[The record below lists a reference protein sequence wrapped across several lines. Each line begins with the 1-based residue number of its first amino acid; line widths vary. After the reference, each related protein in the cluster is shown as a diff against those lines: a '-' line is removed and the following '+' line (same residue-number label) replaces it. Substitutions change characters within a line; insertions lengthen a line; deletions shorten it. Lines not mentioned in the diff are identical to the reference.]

1 MTSGAGGID
10 EPAEPWGAAAGNL
23 VRAAAMGETAA
34 WDELVRRYGGLLWS
48 ICRDH
53 RLDAADAADVF
64 QLTWLRLL
72 ERLDTLQDPD
82 RVAGWLATTCRR
94 ECLAVLRRARRV
106 SPSSEAVELHTEP
119 AGAADADVLRAD
131 RDATLW
137 DAFARLGERCRKVLT
152 VLVAE
157 AEDGPPS
164 YQEAARRLQM
174 PVGSL
179 GPTRA
184 RCLEQLRRLL
194 DDGGISWAV
203 ADS

>member
-1 MTSGAGGID
+1 
-10 EPAEPWGAAAGNL
+10 
-23 VRAAAMGETAA
+23 MGETAA

-53 RLDAADAADVF
+53 RLSAADAADVF

-82 RVAGWLATTCRR
+82 RVGGWLATTCRR
-94 ECLAVLRRARRV
+94 ECLAVIRRARRV

-119 AGAADADVLRAD
+119 AGAADAGVLRAD

-137 DAFARLGERCRKVLT
+137 DAFARLGERCRRVLT
-152 VLVAE
+152 VLVAQ
-157 AEDGPPS
+157 AEEGPPS
-164 YQEAARRLQM
+164 YREAAERLEM

-194 DDGGISWAV
+194 DETGISWTV

>member
-1 MTSGAGGID
+1 MDRPFG
-10 EPAEPWGAAAGNL
+10 PPGAAAGDL
-23 VRAAAMGETAA
+23 VRAAAVGETAA

-48 ICRDH
+48 IYRDH
-53 RLDAADAADVF
+53 RLNAADSADVF

-82 RVAGWLATTCRR
+82 RVGGWLATTCRR

-106 SPSSEAVELHTEP
+106 SPSSEAVELSMEP
-119 AGAADADVLRAD
+119 AGAADTDLLRAD
-131 RDATLW
+131 RDAGLW
-137 DAFARLGERCRKVLT
+137 EAFARLGERCRRVLA
-152 VLVAE
+152 VLVTR
-157 AEDGPPS
+157 AEDGPPA
-164 YQEAARRLQM
+164 YAGAARELGM

-184 RCLEQLRRLL
+184 RCLAQLRRLL
-194 DDGGISWAV
+194 DDAGISGAV

>member
-1 MTSGAGGID
+1 VTGVPSGD
-10 EPAEPWGAAAGNL
+10 LVLAAG
-23 VRAAAMGETAA
+23 RGDAAA

-53 RLDAADAADVF
+53 RLSPADAADVF

-72 ERLDTLQDPD
+72 ERLDTVQDPA
-82 RVAGWLATTCRR
+82 RVGGWLATTCRR
-94 ECLAVLRRARRV
+94 ECLATIRRARRT
-106 SPSSEAVELHTEP
+106 SPSSEAVELTLEP
-119 AGAADADVLRAD
+119 AAPADDGVLRAD

-137 DAFARLGERCRKVLT
+137 EAFARLGERCRRVLQ

-164 YQEAARRLQM
+164 YLLAAERLQM

-179 GPTRA
+179 GPTRK
-184 RCLEQLRRLL
+184 RCLAQLRSLL
-194 DDGGISWAV
+194 TETGISA
-203 ADS
+203 ASGAS

>member
-1 MTSGAGGID
+1 MTSGAEGVD
-10 EPAEPWGAAAGNL
+10 EPAEPRGAAAGHL

-53 RLDAADAADVF
+53 RLSPADAADVF

-72 ERLDTLQDPD
+72 ERLDSLNDPD
-82 RVAGWLATTCRR
+82 RVGGWLATTCRR

-106 SPSSEAVELHTEP
+106 SPSSEAVEFHSEP
-119 AGAADADVLRAD
+119 AGGADAGVLRAD
-131 RDATLW
+131 RDASLW

-152 VLVAE
+152 VLVTE

-164 YQEAARRLQM
+164 YREAAQQLQM

-194 DDGGISWAV
+194 DDAGISWTIV
-203 ADS
+203 DS

>member
-1 MTSGAGGID
+1 VTTDAGGG
-10 EPAEPWGAAAGNL
+10 EVPAATGGDL
-23 VRAAAMGETAA
+23 VRAAAGGDAGA
-34 WDELVRRYGGLLWS
+34 WDALVRRYGGLLWS

-53 RLDAADAADVF
+53 RLSDADAADVF

-72 ERLDTLQDPD
+72 ERLDSLHDPD

-106 SPSSEAVELHTEP
+106 SPSSEAVEFHTEP
-119 AGAADADVLRAD
+119 AVAADAGVLRAD
-131 RDATLW
+131 RDAGVW
-137 DAFARLGERCRKVLT
+137 DAFARLGERCRKELE
-152 VLVAE
+152 VLVAR

-164 YQEAARRLQM
+164 YARAAEELGM

-184 RCLEQLRRLL
+184 RCLAQLRGLL
-194 DDGGISWAV
+194 DAAGISGAV

>member
-10 EPAEPWGAAAGNL
+10 ERARTSAGDL
-23 VRAAAMGETAA
+23 VRAAAAGDPAA
-34 WDELVRRYGGLLWS
+34 WDALVRRYGGLLWS
-48 ICRDH
+48 VCRDH
-53 RLDAADAADVF
+53 RLSEADAADVF

-72 ERLDTLQDPD
+72 ERLDSLQDPD

-106 SPSSEAVELHTEP
+106 SPSSEVVELHSEP
-119 AGAADADVLRAD
+119 AGAADADLLRAD
-131 RDATLW
+131 RDAGLW
-137 DAFARLGERCRKVLT
+137 DAFARLGDRCRRVLA
-152 VLVAE
+152 VLVARPE
-157 AEDGPPS
+157 EGPPS
-164 YQEAARRLQM
+164 YARAAEELGM

-184 RCLEQLRRLL
+184 RCLAQLRRLL
-194 DDGGISWAV
+194 DDAGISGAM

>member
-1 MTSGAGGID
+1 MTTGAGGID
-10 EPAEPWGAAAGNL
+10 EPAGPRDAAAGDLVRGAAA
-23 VRAAAMGETAA
+23 GETAA
-34 WDELVRRYGGLLWS
+34 WNELVRRYGGLLWS

-53 RLDAADAADVF
+53 RLGAADAADVF
-64 QLTWLRLL
+64 QLTWLRLI

-82 RVAGWLATTCRR
+82 RVGGWLATTCRR

-106 SPSSEAVELHTEP
+106 SPSSEALEFHTEP
-119 AGAADADVLRAD
+119 AGAADADLLRAD
-131 RDATLW
+131 RDAGLW
-137 DAFARLGERCRKVLT
+137 DAFARLGERCRIVLT
-152 VLVAE
+152 VLVTE

-164 YQEAARRLQM
+164 YRRAAEQLRM

-194 DDGGISWAV
+194 DAGGISWTV
-203 ADS
+203 TDS

>member
-1 MTSGAGGID
+1 MTTGAGGF
-10 EPAEPWGAAAGNL
+10 EESPASRTVTGGSL
-23 VRAAAMGETAA
+23 VRAASAGDAAA
-34 WDELVRRYGGLLWS
+34 WDALVRRYGGLLWS

-53 RLDAADAADVF
+53 RLGDADAADVF

-72 ERLDTLQDPD
+72 ERLDSLQDPD

-119 AGAADADVLRAD
+119 AGAADAGILRAD
-131 RDATLW
+131 RDASVW
-137 DAFARLGERCRKVLT
+137 EAFARLGERCRRVLA
-152 VLVAE
+152 VLVAR

-164 YQEAARRLQM
+164 YARAAEELGM

-184 RCLEQLRRLL
+184 RCLAQLRTLL
-194 DDGGISWAV
+194 DDAGISGPV

>member
-10 EPAEPWGAAAGNL
+10 EPAEPRGAAAGDL

-53 RLDAADAADVF
+53 RLSAADAADVF

-82 RVAGWLATTCRR
+82 RVGGWLATTCRR

-106 SPSSEAVELHTEP
+106 SPSSEAVEFHAEP
-119 AGAADADVLRAD
+119 AGAADTRLLLAD
-131 RDATLW
+131 RDASLW

-152 VLVAE
+152 VLVTE
-157 AEDGPPS
+157 AEEGPPS
-164 YQEAARRLQM
+164 YREAAQQLQM

-194 DDGGISWAV
+194 DDAGISWTV

>member
-1 MTSGAGGID
+1 MTTGAGGID
-10 EPAEPWGAAAGNL
+10 EPAEPWGAAAGDL
-23 VRAAAMGETAA
+23 VRAAVMGETAA
-34 WDELVRRYGGLLWS
+34 WDELIRRYGGLLWS

-53 RLDAADAADVF
+53 RLSAADAADVF

-72 ERLDTLQDPD
+72 ERLDTLHDPD
-82 RVAGWLATTCRR
+82 RVGSWLATTCRR

-106 SPSSEAVELHTEP
+106 SPSSEIVELHAER
-119 AGAADADVLRAD
+119 AGGADARILRAD
-131 RDATLW
+131 RDASLW
-137 DAFARLGERCRKVLT
+137 EAFARLGERCRKVLT
-152 VLVAE
+152 VLVTE
-157 AEDGPPS
+157 AEEGPPS
-164 YQEAARRLQM
+164 YRLAAQQLKM

-194 DDGGISWAV
+194 DDAGISWTV

>member
-1 MTSGAGGID
+1 MTTGAGGID
-10 EPAEPWGAAAGNL
+10 QPAEPRGTAAGDL
-23 VRAAAMGETAA
+23 VRAAARGETAA
-34 WDELVRRYGGLLWS
+34 WDELVRRFGGLLWS

-53 RLDAADAADVF
+53 RLGAADAADVF

-72 ERLDTLQDPD
+72 ERLDSLQDPD

-119 AGAADADVLRAD
+119 AGAADAGILRAD

-152 VLVAE
+152 VLVTE
-157 AEDGPPS
+157 AEEGPPS
-164 YQEAARRLQM
+164 YRLAAQ
-174 PVGSL
+174 
-179 GPTRA
+179 
-184 RCLEQLRRLL
+184 QL
-194 DDGGISWAV
+194 
-203 ADS
+203 

>member
-1 MTSGAGGID
+1 MTTGAGGID
-10 EPAEPWGAAAGNL
+10 QPAEPRGTAAGDL
-23 VRAAAMGETAA
+23 VRAAARGETAA
-34 WDELVRRYGGLLWS
+34 WDELVRRFGGLLWS

-53 RLDAADAADVF
+53 RLGAADAADVF

-106 SPSSEAVELHTEP
+106 SPSTEAVELHTEP
-119 AGAADADVLRAD
+119 AGAADAGLLRAD
-131 RDATLW
+131 RDAALW
-137 DAFARLGERCRKVLT
+137 DAFARLGERCRRVLT
-152 VLVAE
+152 VLVAQ

-164 YQEAARRLQM
+164 YAEAARQLQM

-194 DDGGISWAV
+194 DDPGISWTV

>member
-1 MTSGAGGID
+1 MTTGAGGID
-10 EPAEPWGAAAGNL
+10 QPEPRGAAAGDL
-23 VRAAAMGETAA
+23 VRAAATGEAAA
-34 WDELVRRYGGLLWS
+34 WDELVRRFGGLLWS

-53 RLDAADAADVF
+53 RLADADAADVF

-137 DAFARLGERCRKVLT
+137 GAFARLGERCRKVLT

-157 AEDGPPS
+157 AEDGPPP
-164 YQEAARRLQM
+164 YLQAAERLQM

-194 DDGGISWAV
+194 DDGGISQLV